1 MSLCSSAY
9 SLRPTMSYAGGNT
22 DEYSSKHGLD
32 EERVI
37 EENWHEETEQG
48 GFSLQRQRV
57 KHTDQFLGTHS

>member
-1 MSLCSSAY
+1 
-9 SLRPTMSYAGGNT
+9 MSYAGGNT

-48 GFSLQRQRV
+48 DSSLQRQRV